1 MAMTNP
7 TILQLL
13 QKADCRY
20 TLVVE
25 VSKRARQLVGGAQPL
40 IDTKETK
47 PVSIA
52 IDEVNR
58 GLISYERPTELNDLG
73 E

>member
-58 GLISYERPTELNDLG
+58 GLITYERPTELNDLG